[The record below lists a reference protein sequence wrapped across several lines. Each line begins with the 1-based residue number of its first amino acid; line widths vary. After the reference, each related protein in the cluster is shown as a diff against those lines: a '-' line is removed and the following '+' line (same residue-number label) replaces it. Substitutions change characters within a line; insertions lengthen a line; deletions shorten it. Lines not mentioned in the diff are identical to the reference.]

1 MVARDNCDSGRD
13 FAQRLG
19 IRTGGGE
26 GEQAY
31 LLIHSEA
38 QAAALVDYF
47 FSPPRSPLLE
57 NAFPPSSRFA
67 RSSYDFGSITLANM
81 ACLSSLKLRWSAG
94 TSRHILA
101 HKLVR
106 LFEFE
111 NHSKFS
117 KPAPFSWLGAKIS
130 RGF

>member
-47 FSPPRSPLLE
+47 FSPLLVL
-57 NAFPPSSRFA
+57 
-67 RSSYDFGSITLANM
+67 RSSKMLFLLRRDLLA
-81 ACLSSLKLRWSAG
+81 LLTILGPSL
-94 TSRHILA
+94 
-101 HKLVR
+101 
-106 LFEFE
+106 
-111 NHSKFS
+111 
-117 KPAPFSWLGAKIS
+117 
-130 RGF
+130 